1 MKEEDLKNILKES
14 KLEAGEGF
22 KERVMHQI
30 ETERALRPKE
40 IKTSTF
46 SPAKNLVVLA
56 VMYAAIL
63 LAGLFFYTN
72 EKQSILDSFS
82 NLKIVILI
90 AAISGIF
97 YLISVFDDALKL
109 KGK

>member
-40 IKTSTF
+40 IKTSIL
-46 SPAKNLVVLA
+46 SPSINLAVIA
-56 VMYAAIL
+56 VMYIVIL
-63 LAGLFFYTN
+63 LVGLFFYTN
-72 EKQSILDSFS
+72 GGQTILDSS
-82 NLKIVILI
+82 NFKIFILI
-90 AAISGIF
+90 AAISSIF